1 MKKFK
6 RLGALFV
13 ALCMLLSMTAFAAG
27 ATGAIVLTIGSPTM
41 SVNGTV
47 KTIDAEGS
55 RASLYK
61 GNTMLPLRSVVENMG
76 GTVSWNAST
85 KQIVMKYNG
94 STVTM
99 TLGSKTAYSNGVK
112 KNMSV
117 APFTD
122 NGRTY
127 VWLRSL
133 EFFPGVT
140 VNWRVSLYS

>member
-41 SVNGTV
+41 SVNGTA

-61 GNTMLPLRSVVENMG
+61 GNTMLPLLLRG
-76 GTVSWNAST
+76 GEYGRYR
-85 KQIVMKYNG
+85 VMECFYKANCHE
-94 STVTM
+94 V
-99 TLGSKTAYSNGVK
+99 
-112 KNMSV
+112 
-117 APFTD
+117 
-122 NGRTY
+122 
-127 VWLRSL
+127 
-133 EFFPGVT
+133 
-140 VNWRVSLYS
+140 